1 MLNLQINDNL
11 KTLPSVSGRVQDFKV
26 LTKFKL
32 KAIFRSEGFS
42 DEDKIFIQM
51 AEFPWQSSNVRRIKM
66 LLTVKILTVKIIR
79 MLVMFLLGGK

>member
-42 DEDKIFIQM
+42 DEDKIFIQI
-51 AEFPWQSSNVRRIKM
+51 S
-66 LLTVKILTVKIIR
+66 LTE
-79 MLVMFLLGGK
+79 

>member
-1 MLNLQINDNL
+1 MLSLQINDNL

-51 AEFPWQSSNVRRIKM
+51 AEFP
-66 LLTVKILTVKIIR
+66 
-79 MLVMFLLGGK
+79 